1 LCIFKDLEQ
10 AHICFGGKAPH
21 LSSELRYAGA
31 ILNTIIGGN
40 MSSRLFQ
47 EIREKRGLAYS
58 VYSFISSF
66 IDTGLLGIFVGTDPQ
81 EVNRILEV
89 INNEIRKITEGDVS
103 KTDLM
108 AATEYLTGGILL
120 SAESSDTRMMRLAKN
135 EYIFGRY
142 IEYEELLQELEK
154 VTAEEVV
161 ACSRETFLPGNVSL
175 ATLGPVEKTDLDL
188 GALFQF
194 N

>member
-1 LCIFKDLEQ
+1 
-10 AHICFGGKAPH
+10 
-21 LSSELRYAGA
+21 
-31 ILNTIIGGN
+31 

-66 IDTGLLGIFVGTDPQ
+66 IDTGLLGICVGTDPQ

-89 INNEIRKITEGDVS
+89 INNEITKIIEGDVS
-103 KTDLM
+103 KADLM

-120 SAESSDTRMMRLAKN
+120 GAESSDTRMMRLAKN
-135 EYIFGRY
+135 EYIFGRH

-154 VTAEEVV
+154 VTTEEVV
-161 ACSRETFLPGNVSL
+161 TCSREAFLPGNVSL
-175 ATLGPVEKTDLDL
+175 ATLGPVEKADLDL
-188 GALFQF
+188 GGPLFQF